1 VTGPAASPDPDELLA
16 YWFEDATADPSRA
29 ERRRHF
35 WFAPDQEVDASIT
48 RRFSDL
54 AARAARGELDAWE
67 AEPRSCLALILL
79 LDQLPRSLHRGSA
92 AAFAQDARALE
103 VAARGVSRGHLRSLE
118 PLEQVFFLMPFE
130 HSEEREV
137 QRQCLRHFDGILAG
151 APEPWLATL
160 ENFRSYAVGHAEI
173 VERFGRFPHR
183 NPILGRPSTPA
194 EREYLASGGESFGQK
209 PRR

>member
-16 YWFEDATADPSRA
+16 YWFEDATMDPSRA
-29 ERRRHF
+29 ERRRRF
-35 WFAPDQEVDASIT
+35 WFAPDPEVDASIT
-48 RRFSDL
+48 RRFSNL

-137 QRQCLRHFDGILAG
+137 QHQCLRHFDGILAG
-151 APEPWLATL
+151 APETWLATL
-160 ENFRSYAVGHAEI
+160 EDFRGYAAGHAEI

-194 EREYLASGGESFGQK
+194 EREYLESGGERFGQK